1 VVQQNKGGGSR
12 KIGRHA
18 RVVVKDTIL
27 RDENGQMMTAKTFVA
42 RLLAAGPTMHG
53 TPQKRPR

>member
-1 VVQQNKGGGSR
+1 MVQQNKGGGSR

-27 RDENGQMMTAKTFVA
+27 RDETGAVMTHKAFVA
-42 RLLAAGPTMHG
+42 RLLAAAPTMHG
-53 TPQKRPR
+53 APTKRPR